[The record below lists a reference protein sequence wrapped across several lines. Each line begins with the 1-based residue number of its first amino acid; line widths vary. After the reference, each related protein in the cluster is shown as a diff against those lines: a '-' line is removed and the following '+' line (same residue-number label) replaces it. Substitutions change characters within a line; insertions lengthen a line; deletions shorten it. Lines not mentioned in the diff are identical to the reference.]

1 MLYRAVVIKKV
12 EKDDPNVNLK
22 QKRKGVKNK
31 KLLSFE
37 DEDTGEDGPIGDES
51 MYYSKQYV
59 SS

>member
-22 QKRKGVKNK
+22 QARKGVKNK

-37 DEDTGEDGPIGDES
+37 DEDTGEDGPKGDES
-51 MYYSKQYV
+51 TYYPKQYV